1 MFLLTWHKP
10 AYWFCLLM
18 CSIYYIYIYIYAYII
33 HIYIYIYIYSIY
45 ILYILYMYIIYM
57 YYIYVLHVYIYIYIY
72 IHTFIFTFP
81 VLTLMYLFILDYKD
95 CFNFGNA
102 ISYARKSYWII
113 QRKCRHRDKS
123 SATCTK
129 MQRFCRWQFFPN
141 NLGGKRIHVDHRKY
155 VNGENERF
163 FDGFYAFVVLSFM
176 FNLSHSRNLVSSMAF
191 FQKCIIKLP
200 QYPLKLL
207 VF

>member
-1 MFLLTWHKP
+1 MVLFAHV
-10 AYWFCLLM
+10 F
-18 CSIYYIYIYIYAYII
+18 
-33 HIYIYIYIYSIY
+33 Y
-45 ILYILYMYIIYM
+45 ILYIHIHICIYNTYIHIHIHIFNIYIVYIIYV
-57 YYIYVLHVYIYIYIY
+57 YYIYVLYICITCIYIYIYIY

>member
-1 MFLLTWHKP
+1 MVLFAHV
-10 AYWFCLLM
+10 F
-18 CSIYYIYIYIYAYII
+18 
-33 HIYIYIYIYSIY
+33 Y
-45 ILYILYMYIIYM
+45 ILYIHIHICIYNTYIHIHIHIFNIYIVYIIYV
-57 YYIYVLHVYIYIYIY
+57 YYIYVLYICITCIYIYIY

>member
-1 MFLLTWHKP
+1 MVLFAHVFYILYIHIHICIYNTYIHIHIHIFNI
-10 AYWFCLLM
+10 Y
-18 CSIYYIYIYIYAYII
+18 IVYIIYVYYIYVLYICITC
-33 HIYIYIYIYSIY
+33 IYIYIYIYIY
-45 ILYILYMYIIYM
+45 
-57 YYIYVLHVYIYIYIY
+57 
-72 IHTFIFTFP
+72 TFIFTFP

-113 QRKCRHRDKS
+113 QRKCRHQDKS